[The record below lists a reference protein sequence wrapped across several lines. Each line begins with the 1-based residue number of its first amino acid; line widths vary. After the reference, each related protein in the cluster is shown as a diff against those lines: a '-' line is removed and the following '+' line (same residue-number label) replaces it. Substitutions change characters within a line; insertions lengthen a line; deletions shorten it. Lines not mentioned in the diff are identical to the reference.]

1 MIYLDNSATT
11 YPKPQTVLTS
21 SMAAMRAS
29 ANPGRSGHNMSL
41 AAAEKIYSARRTAAD
56 FFGVENEEN
65 IIFTPSCT
73 TSLNMAIKGLLQ
85 SGDHVVVSSME
96 HNAVMRPLERL
107 KNKGIS
113 YTKADVFIGD
123 DDKTTDSFRHSI
135 NAKTRL
141 IICTQ
146 ASNVWGIRLPIE
158 RLCALAHAYG
168 LLFIVD
174 AAQSAGVIPIDM
186 HEGYDVLCAAGH
198 KGLYGPM
205 GTGLMILSGNNTMQT
220 IIEGGTG
227 SNSYSLEQPGDLPD
241 RFESGTP
248 NFPGI
253 MGFKSGIEFVGSRKI
268 EKIAEHEFRLIRYL
282 YGKLEK
288 MPKIKLYTPMP
299 DDRYF
304 VPVLSFNADG
314 YDSEEVAAIL
324 NKNNIAVRAGLH
336 CAPCAHE
343 AMGTLDCGAV
353 RISPSAFTKPNEI
366 DRLIY
371 VLSKSL

>member
-1 MIYLDNSATT
+1 
-11 YPKPQTVLTS
+11 
-21 SMAAMRAS
+21 
-29 ANPGRSGHNMSL
+29 MSL
-41 AAAEKIYSARRTAAD
+41 AAAEKIYSTRSTAAH

-65 IIFTPSCT
+65 VIFTPSCT

-107 KNKGIS
+107 KSKGIT

-123 DDKTTDSFRHSI
+123 DDRTIDSFRHAI
-135 NAKTRL
+135 NGKTKM

-146 ASNVWGIRLPIE
+146 ASNVWGIRLPVE

-168 LLFIVD
+168 LLFVVD

-186 HEGYDVLCAAGH
+186 HEGYDVLCTAGH

-205 GTGLMILSGNNTMQT
+205 GIGLMILSGNNIMQT

-227 SNSYSLEQPGDLPD
+227 SNSYSLEQPGELPD

-253 MGFKSGIEFVGSRKI
+253 MGLKSGIEFAGSRKV
-268 EKIAEHEFRLIRYL
+268 EKIAEHEFKLIRYL
-282 YGKLEK
+282 YNKLEK
-288 MPKIKLYTPMP
+288 MHGIKLYTPMP
-299 DDRYF
+299 DERYF

-343 AMGTLDCGAV
+343 VMDTLDCGAV
-353 RISPSAFTKPNEI
+353 RISPSAFTKPNDI

-371 VLSKSL
+371 VLSKLY

>member
-1 MIYLDNSATT
+1 
-11 YPKPQTVLTS
+11 
-21 SMAAMRAS
+21 
-29 ANPGRSGHNMSL
+29 MSL
-41 AAAEKIYSARRTAAD
+41 AAAEKIYSARRTAAH

-65 IIFTPSCT
+65 VIFTLNCT
-73 TSLNMAIKGLLQ
+73 TSINMAIKGLLQ

-107 KNKGIS
+107 KSKGIS

-123 DDKTTDSFRHSI
+123 DDKTTDSFRHAI
-135 NAKTRL
+135 NAKTKL

-186 HEGYDVLCAAGH
+186 HEGYDVLCTAGH

-227 SNSYSLEQPGDLPD
+227 SNSYSLEQPEDLPD

-253 MGFKSGIEFVGSRKI
+253 MGLKSGIEFVGSRKI

-304 VPVLSFNADG
+304 VPVLSFNVDG

-371 VLSKSL
+371 ILSKSL